1 MLKTSTRY
9 AGKAWGKKNPINS
22 LQPKSPSRDQKCVCQ
37 YAQYCSPGG
46 HNTCCVGGGETA
58 GLFSE
63 KETEGKLV
71 ITKQKSILLIRYK
84 C

>member
-1 MLKTSTRY
+1 MCVSM
-9 AGKAWGKKNPINS
+9 AGI
-22 LQPKSPSRDQKCVCQ
+22 V
-37 YAQYCSPGG
+37 AQGDITLVMCEE
-46 HNTCCVGGGETA
+46 ETA

-71 ITKQKSILLIRYK
+71 ITKQKSILLISCK